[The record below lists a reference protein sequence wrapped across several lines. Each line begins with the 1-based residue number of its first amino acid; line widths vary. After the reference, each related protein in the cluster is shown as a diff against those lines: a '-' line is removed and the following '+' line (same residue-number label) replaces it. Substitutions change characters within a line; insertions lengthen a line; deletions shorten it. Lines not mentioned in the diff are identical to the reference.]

1 MRQSKLTQSSLGAT
15 PWFPLDTYQTTFEAV
30 VAVDLGGGSMT
41 YNIEYTYA
49 DVLRGETPTA
59 GEIFI
64 KSSALTGVGE
74 AIFESPVAAVR
85 INVTIYTSGTATA
98 RVLQSGTAGR

>member
-1 MRQSKLTQSSLGAT
+1 MRQSKLTQSEVGAT
-15 PWFPLDTYQTTFEAV
+15 PWFPVDTYQTTFDVV
-30 VAVDLGGGSMT
+30 VAVDLGGGAMT
-41 YNIEYTYA
+41 YNIEYTYV

-64 KSSALTGVGE
+64 KSLDQAGVGE
-74 AIFESPVAAVR
+74 AIFESPITAVR
-85 INVTIYTSGTATA
+85 INVTAYTSGTATA